1 MPHTDACVLPPR
13 DPAMRSPRLAG
24 QSLCE
29 RAILALKRSGVE
41 RIFVSSDCPMG
52 VAAIRRLADRGISL
66 LTRGAAAKTAADR
79 RSLVVVSAD
88 VAFEPG
94 AVHTLVGML
103 ATQDVA
109 ALAAYEASPGTFVA
123 LTPDAAASI
132 HAAGS
137 DRDILARLDP
147 VRVTSLGRSSG
158 LAGAVAGRSDATERR
173 FHLPVKWVKRFGAG
187 LRSVLTPPRR
197 RRASAPHIHSV

>member
-1 MPHTDACVLPPR
+1 
-13 DPAMRSPRLAG
+13 MRSTRLAG

-29 RAILALKRSGVE
+29 RAILALKRGGVE
-41 RIFVSSDCPMG
+41 RIFVSNDCPMG

-66 LTRGAAAKTAADR
+66 LTRGAAANTTPDR

-94 AVHTLVGML
+94 AVHRLVGRL
-103 ATQDVA
+103 ATQNVL

-137 DRDILARLDP
+137 DRDILDRLDP

-158 LAGAVAGRSDATERR
+158 LAGAVGRRSGDTEP
-173 FHLPVKWVKRFGAG
+173 HLHAPVDWVKRFGAR
-187 LRSVLTPPRR
+187 LRSVLTPPLRR
-197 RRASAPHIHSV
+197 RGSAPHIHSV